1 MLQLMSTKIPHG
13 FIFTEVDNLIH
24 SLIVSVEDIHQ
35 IRSPCPLSSQR
46 KEGGV
51 SISIGGLSNMA
62 TLILN
67 IVTHNYY

>member
-1 MLQLMSTKIPHG
+1 MLQLMSTKIPRG

-46 KEGGV
+46 KEGGI
-51 SISIGGLSNMA
+51 SISIGGLAKVA